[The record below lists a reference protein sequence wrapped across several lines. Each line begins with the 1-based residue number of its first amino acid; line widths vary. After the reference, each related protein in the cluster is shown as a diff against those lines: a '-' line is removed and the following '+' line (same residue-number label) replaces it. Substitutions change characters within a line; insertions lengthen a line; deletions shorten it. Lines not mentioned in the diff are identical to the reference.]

1 MAQYNYKAMD
11 KNGKAKKGS
20 IEAINLDKA
29 KEKLKSEGLIVQD
42 IKEQGAGKKGGGK
55 KVKDKDLA
63 VFCKQFSAVL
73 NAGVTIISALE
84 MMSEQLE
91 NKTLKRALQEAQA
104 YVQKGGTL
112 ADAFKLN
119 PKVFPPIM
127 INMTAAG
134 EMSGNLEICFD
145 RLTTHFETANALH
158 SKVKGAVTYPI
169 VILIV
174 VVAVVAVLL
183 VGVIPQFSQMFDDL
197 GSELP
202 AATQMLV
209 NLSNFLQ
216 HKWYILVIIVAAIVF
231 GLKAFGKTEPGSL
244 MYAKI
249 GIKFPL
255 FGNLTI
261 KSAAATFSRTM
272 ATLMAS
278 GISLIDAVEQVAKM
292 INNRIIREA
301 LLDAKTQIAKG
312 VPLSKP
318 LRDCGIFPPMLPQM
332 TKIGEETGNIEDMMD
347 KVADY
352 YEMEVNDATDALT
365 AAMEPLIIVIMGVVV
380 GGIVMAIYS
389 PMLSMYDAV
398 ENYLINIGYKPL
410 GEDIGFII

>member
-91 NKTLKRALQEAQA
+91 NKTLKRALQEAQS

-202 AATQMLV
+202 ATTQMLV

-398 ENYLINIGYKPL
+398 DSY
-410 GEDIGFII
+410 

>member
-20 IEAINLDKA
+20 IEAINPEKA
-29 KEKLKSEGLIVQD
+29 KEKLKSEGLIVQE
-42 IKEQGAGKKGGGK
+42 IKEQGVAKAGRGK

-63 VFCKQFSAVL
+63 VFCKQFASVL

-91 NKTLKRALQEAQA
+91 NKTLQRALQEAQS

-134 EMSGNLEICFD
+134 EMSGNLEICFE

-216 HKWYILVIIVAAIVF
+216 HKWYVVVIVVAALIF
-231 GLKAFGKTEPGSL
+231 GLKAFGKTEAGSL
-244 MYAKI
+244 LYAKI
-249 GIKFPL
+249 GMKAPL
-255 FGNLTI
+255 FGNLTV

-301 LLDAKTQIAKG
+301 LLDAKVQISKG

-318 LRDCGIFPPMLPQM
+318 LRDCGIFPAMLPQM
-332 TKIGEETGNIEDMMD
+332 TRIGEETGNIEDMMD

-365 AAMEPLIIVIMGVVV
+365 AAMEPMIIVIMGVVV

-398 ENYLINIGYKPL
+398 DSY
-410 GEDIGFII
+410 

>member
-91 NKTLKRALQEAQA
+91 NKTLKRALQEAQS

-312 VPLSKP
+312 APLSKP

-398 ENYLINIGYKPL
+398 DSY
-410 GEDIGFII
+410 

>member
-91 NKTLKRALQEAQA
+91 NKTLKRALQEAQS

-216 HKWYILVIIVAAIVF
+216 HKWYILVIVVAAIVF

-261 KSAAATFSRTM
+261 TSAAATFSRTM

-398 ENYLINIGYKPL
+398 DSY
-410 GEDIGFII
+410 